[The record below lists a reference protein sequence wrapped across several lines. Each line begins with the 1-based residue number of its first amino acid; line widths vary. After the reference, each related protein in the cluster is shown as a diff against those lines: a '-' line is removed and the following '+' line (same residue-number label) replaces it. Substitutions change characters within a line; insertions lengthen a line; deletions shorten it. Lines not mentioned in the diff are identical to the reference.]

1 MTKKYLIIGISFI
14 TFFLIPNLILS
25 QSAPLDEGLK
35 EVILERTEVRSIHS
49 DFVGQDFEISISLPR
64 SYKNTITNYPVI
76 FLLDS
81 YRAFPIV
88 KGMTDALSWP
98 NPIIQ
103 EVIVVGIGYG
113 GHGQEAA
120 LNWVVG
126 RTRDLTPVINKV
138 REESYENKL
147 KRGGGLDI
155 DIETGGAP
163 HFLDFIAK
171 ELFPLI
177 ESNYRIDKNLR
188 MLSGYSAG
196 GLFGLYVLFH
206 YPNLFCKYFIGSPS
220 ITSFRDSIT
229 FEYES
234 KYAHSQN
241 DLQADVFMSV
251 GQLEIENSE
260 SMKRIADLMYS
271 RNYKNLNLKTV
282 IFENESHYTCYSVA
296 LSRGLI
302 ELFGNTGKDEK

>member
-1 MTKKYLIIGISFI
+1 MANKYFIIGISFI
-14 TFFLIPNLILS
+14 ALLQISNLILC
-25 QSAPLDEGLK
+25 QSVPLDEGLK
-35 EVILERTEVRSIHS
+35 EVVLERTEVRRIHS
-49 DFVGQDFEISISLPR
+49 DFVGKDFELSISLPR
-64 SYKNTITNYPVI
+64 SYNNTNSNYPVI

-88 KGMTDALSWP
+88 KGMTDGLSWP
-98 NPIIQ
+98 NPIIA

-113 GHGQEAA
+113 GQGQEAA

-126 RTRDLTPVINKV
+126 RTRDFTPVTNKV
-138 REESYENKL
+138 REESYENRL
-147 KRGGGLDI
+147 KGGGMLDI
-155 DIETGGAP
+155 EIETGGAP
-163 HFLDFIAK
+163 QFLDFIVK
-171 ELFPLI
+171 ELFPVI
-177 ESNYRIDKNLR
+177 ESNYRIDKNLK

-206 YPNLFCKYFIGSPS
+206 NPDLFSKYFIGSPS
-220 ITSFRDSIT
+220 ITSFQDSIT

-234 KYAHSQN
+234 DYAKSQN

-271 RNYKNLNLKTV
+271 RNYKNLKLKTMV
-282 IFENESHYTCYSVA
+282 FEDENHYTCYSVA
-296 LSRGLI
+296 LSKALI
-302 ELFGNTGKDEK
+302 ELFGTMGD